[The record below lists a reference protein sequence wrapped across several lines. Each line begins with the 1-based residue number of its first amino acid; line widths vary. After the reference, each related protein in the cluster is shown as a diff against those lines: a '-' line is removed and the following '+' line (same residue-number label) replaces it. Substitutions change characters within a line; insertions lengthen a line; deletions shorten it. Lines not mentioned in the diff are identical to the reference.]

1 MANTFK
7 FGNGN
12 WATKKETILAY
23 NDENNN
29 FKPLPFTFDRGS
41 IATVVNSDGLIETVG
56 IDEPRIDFLN
66 NTKGHLLLEPQST
79 NTATYSNDFTQGDI
93 FNQSAVPSLGSSVL
107 TQNQEKAPDG
117 TNNGWL
123 LKDNNDGGTGI
134 AGLNYFSTQVNSDD
148 FNTISIFAKKALSND
163 FLILESAGYDVSATG
178 RSYFNISNGSL
189 GDISTTHTA
198 KIEDY
203 GNGWYRCSITFQTT
217 TDLQGA
223 IYVRL
228 ASSNGL
234 VDITK
239 DGTNGVYIF
248 GLQCEAD
255 ASQNYT
261 TSYIPTSGSA
271 VTRSAETCDGAGI
284 DSIFSEESGGSI
296 YFEIQG
302 LADDGTSRT
311 ISLSHGGVTD
321 EIYILYSGTSN
332 RIAYFVRAAGGTIFG
347 KNYSSPASG
356 LDISQTENHKIAVRY
371 QTGNSMWAIDGVPTN
386 ITTDLDSSFSFTNNI
401 TTLSFARGN
410 GITPFYGKVKE
421 IRVYNTALTDEEL
434 IALTT
439 I

>member
-1 MANTFK
+1 MANSFNL
-7 FGNGN
+7 GNGN
-12 WATKKETILAY
+12 WAQKTEKLLAY
-23 NDENNN
+23 NAENNN
-29 FKPLPFTFDRGS
+29 YKPLPFDFDRAS
-41 IATVVNSDGLIETVG
+41 TATRVNRDGLIETVG

-66 NTKGHLLLEPQST
+66 NSKGHLLLEPQST

-93 FNQSAVPSLGSSVL
+93 FNQSASPSLSSSVL

-123 LKDNNDGGTGI
+123 LKDNNDGGTSV

-189 GDISTTHTA
+189 GDISTNHTS

-217 TDLQGA
+217 TDLLGA

-248 GLQCEAD
+248 GLQCEVD
-255 ASQNYT
+255 ASRDFA
-261 TSYIPTSGSA
+261 TSYIPTSGQSGG
-271 VTRSAETCDGAGI
+271 VTRSAETLVQDNMPTSLFNRQGMAFYLELEALANI
-284 DSIFSEESGGSI
+284 NEVRSI
-296 YFEIQG
+296 
-302 LADDGTSRT
+302 T
-311 ISLSHGGVTD
+311 ISDGSSSDRFVFQLNSSNEFSVFTISSLGTTGFSIATLGVDITQTNKVAASFDGSNGYLYVNGTQIGVDAISFVIGDDLSK
-321 EIYILYSGTSN
+321 IS
-332 RIAYFVRAAGGTIFG
+332 FG
-347 KNYSSPASG
+347 
-356 LDISQTENHKIAVRY
+356 NH
-371 QTGNSMWAIDGVPTN
+371 S
-386 ITTDLDSSFSFTNNI
+386 LTNN
-401 TTLSFARGN
+401 
-410 GITPFYGKVKE
+410 PFYGK
-421 IRVYNTALTDEEL
+421 ITDYRIYNTALTPAEL
-434 IALTT
+434 TALTS
-439 I
+439 